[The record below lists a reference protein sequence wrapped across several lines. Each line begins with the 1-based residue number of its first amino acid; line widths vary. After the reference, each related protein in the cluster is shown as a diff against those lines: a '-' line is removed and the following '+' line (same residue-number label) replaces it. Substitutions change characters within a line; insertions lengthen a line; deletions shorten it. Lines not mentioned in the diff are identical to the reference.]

1 MGTLWQDLRFGARML
16 WKRPGFTA
24 VAVLTLALG
33 IGANTAIFSLV
44 NAILLR
50 PLPLKEPSRLV
61 NVHSVSPDGSSFHTF
76 SYPDYTDFRER
87 GGVFEDALAYTVD
100 TYSLNAG
107 EQSERVFGMVVTGN
121 AFSVLGVSPAAGRF
135 FTAEEDSPANPATVV
150 VLGHGFWQRRF
161 GSDPTLVGRT
171 LALNG
176 RQFTVVGV
184 APPKFTG
191 VRVGLAP
198 DFYVPMWS
206 QVHTRPD
213 TAEWLGN
220 RGGGSMEIVGRL
232 KEGVSVETAQAA
244 LSAMVRQFA
253 EQYPDTHRGRGV
265 EVRPTRTGLG
275 QFETP
280 VMGFMGVLMAVV
292 GFVLLIACANVA
304 GMTLARSAARRKE
317 LAIRLAMG
325 AGRGRIMRQ
334 LLTESVLLFLVGGG
348 AGLLLAVWLTDLLMS
363 FKPPTPFS
371 IELDLGLDARVLAF
385 TFFTSLVTGVVFGLA
400 PALQA
405 SRPDVLPAL
414 KDEGAGCIAARRT
427 RLLNAFVVGQIAV
440 SLVLLVST
448 GLFLRSLQNA
458 RTLDPGFEPEG
469 VQTAGF
475 DVRIQGYDE
484 ARGRRFFEELTGR
497 VSALPGARAV
507 SLVRNV
513 TLGGGN
519 METRVRVEGREPPD
533 GRGSFG
539 TDFNVV
545 TPNYFATLGIP
556 LVRGRD
562 FNASDREGSPL
573 VAVVNETFARRFWP
587 GEDPLWKRFRF
598 SQEGEPV
605 EIVGVARDG
614 KYRSLGEDP
623 TSYLY
628 LPFAQNYQT
637 QMTLHVR
644 AASPEEGAG
653 LLAAVRREVAAMDAS
668 IPLLDA
674 MPLTD
679 AISTSLLPIR
689 MAATL
694 AGLFGLAG
702 LLLAGVGIFGVVSF
716 SVAQRT
722 REIGIRVALG
732 AQGRDVLRLVIRQG
746 MMLALVGVAVGLAAA
761 FAVSRLTSSLLYGV
775 SPSDPA
781 TFAGVALLLAAVAFV
796 ACYVPARR
804 ATKVDPMV
812 ALRYE

>member
-1 MGTLWQDLRFGARML
+1 M
-16 WKRPGFTA
+16 
-24 VAVLTLALG
+24 
-33 IGANTAIFSLV
+33 
-44 NAILLR
+44 
-50 PLPLKEPSRLV
+50 
-61 NVHSVSPDGSSFHTF
+61 
-76 SYPDYTDFRER
+76 
-87 GGVFEDALAYTVD
+87 
-100 TYSLNAG
+100 
-107 EQSERVFGMVVTGN
+107 
-121 AFSVLGVSPAAGRF
+121 
-135 FTAEEDSPANPATVV
+135 
-150 VLGHGFWQRRF
+150 
-161 GSDPTLVGRT
+161 
-171 LALNG
+171 
-176 RQFTVVGV
+176 
-184 APPKFTG
+184 
-191 VRVGLAP
+191 
-198 DFYVPMWS
+198 
-206 QVHTRPD
+206 
-213 TAEWLGN
+213 
-220 RGGGSMEIVGRL
+220 
-232 KEGVSVETAQAA
+232 
-244 LSAMVRQFA
+244 
-253 EQYPDTHRGRGV
+253 
-265 EVRPTRTGLG
+265 RTGLG

-280 VMGFMGVLMAVV
+280 VKGFLGVLMAVV

-325 AGRGRIMRQ
+325 AGRGRIVRQ
-334 LLTESVLLFLVGGG
+334 LLTESVLLFLIGGG

-385 TFFTSLVTGVVFGLA
+385 TFFTSLLTGVVFGLA

-414 KDEGAGCIAARRT
+414 KDEGAGSGARRRT
-427 RLLNAFVVGQIAV
+427 RLLNAFVVGQVAV

-458 RTLDPGFEPEG
+458 RALDPGFEPEG

-484 ARGRRFFEELTGR
+484 ARGQRFFEELSGR
-497 VSALPGARAV
+497 VAALPGAQAV

-519 METRVRVEGREPPD
+519 METRIRVEGREPPD

-562 FNASDREGSPL
+562 FQASDREGAPL

-587 GEDPLWKRFRF
+587 GEDPLGKRFRF
-598 SQEGEPV
+598 REEGEPV

-637 QMTLHVR
+637 QMTLQVR
-644 AASPEEGAG
+644 AASPGEGAG

-732 AQGRDVLRLVIRQG
+732 AQGRDVLGLVIRQG
-746 MMLALVGVAVGLAAA
+746 MRLTLVGVAVGLAAA
-761 FAVSRLTSSLLYGV
+761 FALTRVMSSLLYGV
-775 SPSDPA
+775 SATDPL
-781 TFAGVALLLAAVAFV
+781 TFAAVAALLAAVALL
-796 ACYVPARR
+796 ACYLPARR